1 MELYWCHL
9 ARGADPVGALRAAR
23 LQWLDGAP
31 DRRPSPRLW
40 AGLTALGGAHC

>member
-1 MELYWCHL
+1 MEFYWAHL

-23 LQWLDGAP
+23 LQWLDGDP
-31 DRRPSPRLW
+31 NRRSSPRLW